1 MTTIYYMRNFKIVLC
16 LSLLFLAS
24 CSHYRNTV
32 KNILPRQSFVKIQKV
47 IEATMCHPKNKDL
60 CITKKF
66 GATASGAVV
75 GKARDGAY
83 VLTAAHVCIDERA
96 KKFLSKVK
104 HKMFFYAI
112 NIDRVYHPV
121 EIIATDERHDL
132 CVLYVKNLQKPS
144 MQIATDKPVPGDRIY
159 NIAAPIGI
167 FDRNMMPIFEGFY
180 DGDSFNRAIY
190 SLPAIGGSSGSPIMN
205 HRGELV
211 GMVSAAFVRFT
222 HIAISPRFEP
232 TISFVKSTM
241 EADRNKRNLNAVA
254 NLIGKIFR
262 KNKDP

>member
-1 MTTIYYMRNFKIVLC
+1 MRNVKIVTCVLL
-16 LSLLFLAS
+16 LSLVS
-24 CSHYRNTV
+24 CSHHRNTV

-75 GKARDGAY
+75 GEARGGAY

-112 NIDRVYHPV
+112 DIDRVYMPV
-121 EIIATDERHDL
+121 EIVAADQRHDL
-132 CVLYVKNLQKPS
+132 CVLYVKNLQKPA
-144 MQIATDKPVPGDRIY
+144 MPIAVDKPEPGDRVY
-159 NIAAPIGI
+159 NLAAPIGI
-167 FDRNMMPIFEGFY
+167 YDRNMMPIFEGFY
-180 DGDSFNRAIY
+180 NGESFNRAIY

-205 HRGELV
+205 HRGELI
-211 GMVSAAFVRFT
+211 GMVSAAYIRFT
-222 HIAISPRFEP
+222 HIAISPKFKP
-232 TISFVKSTM
+232 TISFVNNTM
-241 EADRNKRNLNAVA
+241 EADRNNRSLSAVTDF
-254 NLIGKIFR
+254 IGKIF
-262 KNKDP
+262 NKVSAKP